1 MSSSGKPC
9 VFIPVPVAIIKKS
22 SVDKSP
28 SPDITNDKEVCVWK
42 KTKSNIP
49 RRTNGFIASSRAL
62 HARENNL
69 SEKGYRENGEKED
82 TSPQSENQKP
92 LTQVSESQELV
103 NNAPPKMDQ
112 LDPPDMEELIEEVEE
127 VEVEGGEKDAE
138 EKDDD
143 DFCEVDPRD
152 VRSTTPLL
160 FRYRGNQLEWNKKD
174 GPIDVSEIFVE
185 AVSLMKDPDRASSPL
200 VSILDSQRISVTNPN
215 TDEKT
220 EEQQL
225 IQICIPEHKLVKMMT
240 FSPLQTIR
248 SFVDTLLNSISKSE
262 ESEDYQ
268 MVFPI
273 FLDGSINAFTLDS
286 NAAFGI
292 YGIGMN
298 VGEVAP
304 TLFLFRKTLDNV
316 YDIPKFEFFVRTK
329 VSSKEDA
336 KMSAWLQILTSWNA
350 FTPDSITHSLVQKT
364 ISQMAIAGIPSGIR
378 GWAWRQISGCF
389 AMASEHPTLYTELLT
404 QAHDN
409 PPPYM
414 RRIKVDLP
422 RSLPRHPFFA
432 KAENFGQ
439 PSLKRVLL
447 AFGQYDKSIGYCQGI
462 NFLAATL
469 LCFMDEEVYT
479 QKDSFIFLI
488 TLHTTHIFLNSRLF
502 GHWFR

>member
-1 MSSSGKPC
+1 MSTSGKPC
-9 VFIPVPVAIIKKS
+9 VFIPVPVVIIKKS

-28 SPDITNDKEVCVWK
+28 SPDITSDKEVCVWK
-42 KTKSNIP
+42 KTKSSIP
-49 RRTNGFIASSRAL
+49 RRADGFIASSRAL
-62 HARENNL
+62 HAREN
-69 SEKGYRENGEKED
+69 SSPEESYRENGKKED
-82 TSPQSENQKP
+82 TPPPTEIQKP
-92 LTQVSESQELV
+92 LTQVSESQEPV

-112 LDPPDMEELIEEVEE
+112 LDPPDMEELMEE
-127 VEVEGGEKDAE
+127 VEVEVEEGGKEKDAE

-152 VRSTTPLL
+152 ARSTTPLL

-185 AVSLMKDPDRASSPL
+185 AVSLMKDPDRTSSSL
-200 VSILDSQRISVTNPN
+200 VSILDSQHISVTNPN

-240 FSPLQTIR
+240 FSPLQTIK

-298 VGEVAP
+298 ADEVAP

-350 FTPDSITHSLVQKT
+350 FIPDSITHSLVQKT
-364 ISQMAIAGIPSGIR
+364 VSQMAIAGIPSGIR

-389 AMASEHPTLYTELLT
+389 AMASEHPTLYTELLA

-469 LCFMDEEVYT
+469 LCFMDEEV
-479 QKDSFIFLI
+479 KDFIFLI
-488 TLHTTHIFLNSRLF
+488 TLHTTYIFF
-502 GHWFR
+502 